1 MAEEKGTGA
10 FADNVTSGEV
20 RKQGYL
26 MKQGGGEGG
35 TKNWKRRFFVLT
47 DDLAYYENEQVR
59 ARWGGGRGT
68 ELKGWGGAARY
79 GSRADRRPVWP
90 AVDAV
95 GVRAW
100 VWFGVYAN
108 GVGSEITSFP
118 RVPNSCVQ
126 PLLVGVAVLCLV
138 AILTR
143 RVYVISRRT
152 TTRMLVL
159 PQAYGK
165 GQKAKGVISLN
176 AFFCAKAEDAGKN
189 EFTVYVRYWCMG
201 GRHGPRAG

>member
-10 FADNVTSGEV
+10 FADNVTSGEG

-59 ARWGGGRGT
+59 TLGRAGRGT
-68 ELKGWGGAARY
+68 ELKGWGGR
-79 GSRADRRPVWP
+79 GMVPEPISVVWP

-100 VWFGVYAN
+100 VWFG
-108 GVGSEITSFP
+108 GVRAWVVRRPLRSP
-118 RVPNSCVQ
+118 MCVLKKKCVQ
-126 PLLVGVAVLCLV
+126 SPLVGVAVLCLV

-143 RVYVISRRT
+143 RMYVISRRT

-159 PQAYGK
+159 P
-165 GQKAKGVISLN
+165 
-176 AFFCAKAEDAGKN
+176 
-189 EFTVYVRYWCMG
+189 
-201 GRHGPRAG
+201 

>member
-1 MAEEKGTGA
+1 MVPEPIAAPCDLLWTRWVCVRGCG
-10 FADNVTSGEV
+10 SGCT
-20 RKQGYL
+20 L
-26 MKQGGGEGG
+26 
-35 TKNWKRRFFVLT
+35 
-47 DDLAYYENEQVR
+47 
-59 ARWGGGRGT
+59 
-68 ELKGWGGAARY
+68 
-79 GSRADRRPVWP
+79 
-90 AVDAV
+90 
-95 GVRAW
+95 
-100 VWFGVYAN
+100 N

-201 GRHGPRAG
+201 DAMGRGRGRG